1 MEGQNVIIIK
11 RVKKGGHGGGHGGS
25 WKVAYAD
32 FVTAMMAFFLL
43 LWLISMVAPE
53 KRARVAH
60 YFKHFSMFDKS
71 GDTMLDANKSPSA
84 GAIIGEDGMQKP
96 AKETAE
102 EQEEAAEEYTPAKQI
117 KQALEDKV
125 QQELGELKD
134 QVLIQDFEGGVRIEL
149 VDSESSPMFQRG
161 RADMTPEGRK
171 VLKVIGENLLTNGSK
186 VALEG
191 HTDAFSYAS
200 RQYSN
205 WELSTERASAA
216 RKELEVDG
224 LPPER
229 LLRVAGFAATEPLI
243 KDDPFDP
250 KNRRISIVVFEPQ
263 PLPTIAPGEPRVQ
276 LSSKPTL
283 VQQPSEP
290 LSILEDP
297 RFRSHAASESA
308 EKPPT
313 SSAGSAQSRVST
325 NPASPADSGAD
336 PNMQAGAQVRKK
348 IPMDPLQQ
356 YLFTQ

>member
-1 MEGQNVIIIK
+1 MEGQNIIIIK
-11 RVKKGGHGGGHGGS
+11 KVKKGGHAAAHGGS

-71 GDTMLDANKSPSA
+71 GDTLLDAQKSMPM
-84 GAIIGEDGMQKP
+84 GAIMGEDGMQKP
-96 AKETAE
+96 SAVAAQEPEAE
-102 EQEEAAEEYTPAKQI
+102 QTTPAKQF
-117 KQALEDKV
+117 KQALDEKV
-125 QQELGELKD
+125 QQELGDWKD
-134 QVLIQDFEGGVRIEL
+134 QVLVQAFEGGVRIEL
-149 VDSESSPMFQRG
+149 VDSDSSPMFHKG
-161 RADMTPEGRK
+161 RSDITPEGKK
-171 VLKVIGENLLTNGSK
+171 VLKVIGENVLTSGSK

-191 HTDAFSYAS
+191 HTDAFSYAMK
-200 RQYSN
+200 QYSN

-216 RKELEVDG
+216 RKQLEFDG

-250 KNRRISIVVFEPQ
+250 RNRRISIVVFEPQ
-263 PLPTIAPGEPRVQ
+263 PLASSVPEEVPVQ
-276 LSSKPTL
+276 VSSKPPA
-283 VQQPSEP
+283 VEQPPSS

-297 RFRSHAASESA
+297 RFRSPARPPGA
-308 EKPPT
+308 EDKP
-313 SSAGSAQSRVST
+313 SSPSLPEDPRVRVSA
-325 NPASPADSGAD
+325 NPAVID
-336 PNMQAGAQVRKK
+336 PYALPTAEVRKK
-348 IPMDPLQQ
+348 IPIDPVHQ